1 MRIWNLARAGAAAT
15 ALAGGMSSAQA
26 CWDAVA
32 AKYAHTGV
40 SAKTLMAIA
49 AVESGL
55 HANATNLTHAQ
66 RTGSFDIGLMQINS
80 RWLPLLH
87 QRFGI
92 DEKLLRENWCVNL
105 DAGAWILADLY
116 QRMGPGW
123 DAIGAY
129 NAACAR
135 GRNTQCLQDRHAY
148 AWKVYRRLVAIEGRI
163 PTSSGPATKSIAAAP
178 ARTEGGT

>member
-1 MRIWNLARAGAAAT
+1 MRIWNLARAGAAAA

-32 AKYAHTGV
+32 AKYARTGV
-40 SAKTLMAIA
+40 SANTLMAIA

-55 HANATNLTHAQ
+55 RPAATNRTHLA
-66 RTGSFDIGLMQINS
+66 RTGSYDIGLMQINS
-80 RWLPLLH
+80 RWLPLLQ

-135 GRNTQCLQDRHAY
+135 GRNTQCLQNRHAY
-148 AWKVYRRLVAIEGRI
+148 AWKVYRRLIAIESQI
-163 PTSSGPATKSIAAAP
+163 PTPSGPSTKSKAAVLTRKEG
-178 ARTEGGT
+178 RT